1 MRKTIKADIEVLT
14 FQFFEDEN
22 LSITVRLL
30 LQEFCT
36 QN

>member
-1 MRKTIKADIEVLT
+1 MRKTIKADIKVLA

-22 LSITVRLL
+22 FSITVRLL